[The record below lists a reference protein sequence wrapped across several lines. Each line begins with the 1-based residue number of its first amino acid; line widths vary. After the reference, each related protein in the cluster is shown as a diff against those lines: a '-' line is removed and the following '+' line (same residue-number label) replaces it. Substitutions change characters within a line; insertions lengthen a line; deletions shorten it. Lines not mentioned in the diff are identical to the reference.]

1 MHSKTS
7 LIIAATFAAL
17 AVLLIAAFGIS
28 AQTAPL
34 SATTTAA
41 ATGNRDDSE
50 EAANTLTSAQTI
62 TLTAHNIRGQWSWT
76 IETGGQTVATVT
88 GERRAGGVQ
97 YTMST
102 TSGNT
107 ISSTTGTASTATS
120 AHIYNWDNQETG
132 TITSELTP
140 ATTFHTHANG
150 YTGTDPTD
158 GTITVTSGFPT
169 KAVIINASLEQKCVL
184 SQEYKNTPAWESV
197 YTLTCDTN
205 IGEPPD
211 GVTAVWL
218 SIYTINA
225 TR

>member
-1 MHSKTS
+1 MGRTPHYRRTPPTLKR
-7 LIIAATFAAL
+7 AQAEAPNQATQLVRGFFARATRQR
-17 AVLLIAAFGIS
+17 VLHYKHKNNP
-28 AQTAPL
+28 TE
-34 SATTTAA
+34 TTQ
-41 ATGNRDDSE
+41 GS
-50 EAANTLTSAQTI
+50 
-62 TLTAHNIRGQWSWT
+62 
-76 IETGGQTVATVT
+76 
-88 GERRAGGVQ
+88 
-97 YTMST
+97 
-102 TSGNT
+102 NT

-140 ATTFHTHANG
+140 ATTFHTRANG

-169 KAVIINASLEQKCVL
+169 KAVISNASLEQKCVL

-205 IGEPPD
+205 IGAPPD

>member
-7 LIIAATFAAL
+7 PIIAATLAAL
-17 AVLLIAAFGIS
+17 TVLLAAAFGIS
-28 AQTAPL
+28 AQTDPL

-41 ATGNRDDSE
+41 ATGNRGDSE

-62 TLTAHNIRGQWSWT
+62 TLTAHNMRGQWSWA
-76 IETGGQTVATVT
+76 IEADGQTVATVT

-140 ATTFHTHANG
+140 ATTFHTHTSG
-150 YTGTDPTD
+150 YTGTDSTNSA
-158 GTITVTSGFPT
+158 ITVTSGFPA
-169 KAVIINASLEQKCVL
+169 KAVISNASREQKCVL
-184 SQEYKNTPAWESV
+184 SQEYKNTPSWESV

-205 IGEPPD
+205 GALQD

-218 SIYTINA
+218 SIYAINA
-225 TR
+225 AR